1 MRHGRVHTLLADA
14 VRLLLVYTRPITRGA
29 LHVYLSA
36 LVTMPSC
43 LLFEETAPHDGH
55 GIPLLISKRA
65 PAWGFRET
73 IIEALD
79 SFANATVEA
88 HPIPEGHQAQI
99 QCVSLSPDG
108 LLIASGSWDQT
119 MRIWDAV
126 KGTERHVI
134 EVGDGVFSTAFSPN
148 SRTVACGQSDGTV
161 QLRDAASGQKK
172 SAMMGKHAHAVDSV
186 AFSSD
191 GNSLASYSTEDS
203 TTRIWD
209 AATGVEKRI
218 LTRPIEHENGGWP
231 WDSSVMFSTDGKSI
245 ILLEDL
251 GFVVVKGIW
260 DLTLDQPEY
269 TESASSP
276 ERTSPFDDGR
286 ASYLGAMPYGGAWIR
301 HRVDQEEP
309 KRVCWL
315 PQERRGKFA
324 CRGTK
329 VCTGGPDGM
338 ITILDFSPV
347 DLPQEV
353 A

>member
-1 MRHGRVHTLLADA
+1 MRHGRIHTLLAD
-14 VRLLLVYTRPITRGA
+14 VEQLLLVYTRPITRGA

-65 PAWGFRET
+65 TAWGFRKT
-73 IIEALD
+73 II
-79 SFANATVEA
+79 
-88 HPIPEGHQAQI
+88 QAQI
-99 QCVSLSPDG
+99 QCVALSPDG

-126 KGTERHVI
+126 TGNERHVI
-134 EVGDGVFSTAFSPN
+134 AVGDGVSSTAFSPN

-161 QLRDAASGQKK
+161 QLWDAASGQKK
-172 SAMMGKHAHAVDSV
+172 SAMMGKHVHAVDSV

-191 GNSLASYSTEDS
+191 GNSLASYSTEDR

-218 LTRPIEHENGGWP
+218 LTRPIEDENGGWP

-245 ILLEDL
+245 ILLEDR

-269 TESASSP
+269 TESASPP
-276 ERTSPFDDGR
+276 ERTSPFDAGR

-315 PQERRGKFA
+315 PKERRGKFA

-329 VCTGGPDGM
+329 VCTGGRDGM